1 MTPLQ
6 ILNSVKLSDIYCG
19 IWANHDFT
27 DSSFAMYVY
36 QARGPMDSTASRSLL
51 ASVEAGNMVKQTAVT
66 VKAEANRTANH
77 TTAFR

>member
-1 MTPLQ
+1 
-6 ILNSVKLSDIYCG
+6 
-19 IWANHDFT
+19 
-27 DSSFAMYVY
+27 MYVY